1 MTIAARYRRGPV
13 EWSRRLAAI
22 GAAILVFGVGLV
34 AASPALHEWLHPD
47 AGQPDHEC
55 AVTLFVHGAI
65 QSFTEVAVVV
75 IPLLLVIGRIFIPAG
90 PDLVSPRYRLC
101 PGRAPPGF

>member
-1 MTIAARYRRGPV
+1 MTIAGLRRRAFGD
-13 EWSRRLAAI
+13 WSRRLVAT
-22 GAAILVFGVGLV
+22 GAAVLVFGVGLV
-34 AASPALHEWLHPD
+34 AASPILHLWLHPD

-55 AVTLFVHGAI
+55 AVTLFAHGAI
-65 QSFTEVAVVV
+65 QSCTAVVLVV
-75 IPLLLVIGRIFIPAG
+75 IPLLRVVGRIFVPAG